1 MELLNTKTVAILLSS
16 VAILSLSGCKDDGKS
31 GAGSDRTILTEKMP
45 PVAVAEVT
53 PVTAVCPSANPVK
66 VIYNGSKSYD
76 PDGEIINYNWFVN
89 IGGSDVPLSTAVKG
103 EIADVCKI
111 VGDKR
116 GSYEIGLTVED
127 NDGNRVTDLKNVEIV
142 DNMPP
147 SAVAGADRSI
157 NLGDSVTL
165 DAKDSSDPDGQIVK
179 YEWKLGSDI
188 KNTVTVTYDNLPV
201 GVHVVTLTV
210 TDDVG
215 KTGTDTVEV
224 TVIDTANSAPTAK
237 ISKPIDGDIIDCY
250 DEGSIEA
257 VRIADSN
264 IKLEGHESSDP
275 DGDTLSFAW
284 SGTAK
289 GAQFKTLIDNKDI
302 EDTFISKDSLCDF
315 VDTWDEETE
324 INNCE
329 QVERKGCKVI
339 FNLNVDDTQA
349 SDNDQVV
356 IYLRF
361 PT

>member
-66 VIYNGSKSYD
+66 VIYDGSKSYD
-76 PDGEIINYNWFVN
+76 LDGDIVSYNWFVN
-89 IGGSDVPLSTAVKG
+89 IGGSDVPLSSSVKG
-103 EIADVCKI
+103 EISDVCKI

-116 GSYEIGLTVED
+116 GSYAIGLTVED
-127 NDGNRVTDLKNVEIV
+127 NDGNRVTDLKKVEIV

-147 SAVAGADRSI
+147 SAVAGADRTI

-179 YEWKLGSDI
+179 YAWKLGSDV
-188 KNTVTVTYDNLPV
+188 KNDVTVTYDALLV
-201 GVHVVTLTV
+201 GIHIVILTV

-215 KTGTDTVEV
+215 KTGIDTVKV
-224 TVIDTANSAPTAK
+224 TVVDSSNTPPIAK
-237 ISKPIDGDIIDCY
+237 ISKPTDGNVYNCY
-250 DEGSIEA
+250 SEVYETTALLDP
-257 VRIADSN
+257 N
-264 IKLEGHESSDP
+264 IRLEGHESSDP

-302 EDTFISKDSLCDF
+302 EDTFISKKSLCDF
-315 VDTWDEETE
+315 VDTWDEGTE

-329 QVERKGCKVI
+329 WVERKGCKVI

-356 IYLRF
+356 IYLQF